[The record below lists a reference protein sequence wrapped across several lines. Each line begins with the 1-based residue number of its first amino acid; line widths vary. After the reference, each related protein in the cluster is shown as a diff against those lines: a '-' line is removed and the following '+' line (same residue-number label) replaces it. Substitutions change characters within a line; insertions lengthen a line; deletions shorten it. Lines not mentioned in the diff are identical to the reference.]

1 MIAKMQFWTL
11 SKLNMKKN
19 KGYMMYKVIFN
30 QDEQNYEEFDSL
42 EKGEE
47 FVKRYVNAE
56 IIQINK
62 NIKHYKIYIKDEK
75 GRETIRLLNSSK
87 SYSQINKE
95 FGKCEELFFNEYEQM
110 KKHIRFF
117 K

>member
-1 MIAKMQFWTL
+1 MQFWTL

-30 QDEQNYEEFDSL
+30 QDESNCVEFDCY
-42 EKGEE
+42 KIAVQ
-47 FVKRYVNAE
+47 FANQYFNAKV
-56 IIQINK
+56 IQINK

-87 SYSQINKE
+87 SYSQIYKE
-95 FGKCEELFFNEYEQM
+95 FGKCEELFCHEYEQM

-117 K
+117 E